1 MSDLKVPVGPEDHVQ
16 GDKNARLTLVEYGD
30 FECPHCGMAYPI
42 VKQIQEEFGDE
53 LRFVYR
59 HFPLTQ
65 IHRMAEP
72 AAEAT
77 ESAAAQGRFWEM
89 HDAILEN
96 NDALDPDTLV
106 STAEELGLDGEAV
119 ESAMEEQKYTERI
132 QRDVD
137 SGMES
142 GVHGTP
148 TFFING
154 HRHQGSFAYEDLVEA
169 ISARRRAA

>member
-1 MSDLKVPVGPEDHVQ
+1 MADLKMPVSAEDHVQ
-16 GDKNARLTLVEYGD
+16 GDAKASITLVEYGD

-65 IHRMAEP
+65 IHQMAEP

-77 ESAAAQGRFWEM
+77 ESAAAQGHFWEM
-89 HDAILEN
+89 HDAIFESNDVLE
-96 NDALDPDTLV
+96 LGTLV
-106 STAEELGLDGEAV
+106 STAEEIGLDGEAV
-119 ESAMEEQKYTERI
+119 ETAMEQRQYAERI

-137 SGMES
+137 GGMES

-154 HRHQGSFAYEDLVEA
+154 RRHEGSFAYEELVEA
-169 ISARRRAA
+169 IEERRDAA